1 MRVVN
6 SMELSVYLIPLRRW
20 WWLLVVSTLVAAVS
34 SFIATRQQPP
44 IYQAHTT
51 LMIGRAI
58 EDPNPNQGEFN
69 LAQQLASTYAQIA
82 NREPVREATRKALD
96 LNRLPDYLARALP
109 QTQMIEIAVTDV
121 DPLRAKVVANELAN
135 QLILRSP
142 TAANPD
148 DLERQKFIDDQLNTL
163 QSQIVETQDQIANL
177 QEQLGT
183 LNSAQQIQDTQ
194 TQINALQ
201 SKLTTLQGNYAAL
214 LSNTQQGAS
223 NTLSVV
229 EEAELPARP
238 IGPNKIMSI
247 LLSAAIGLSLAA
259 GAAYLLEY
267 LDDTLK
273 TPEEIAKLLGFP
285 VIGLIGE
292 TGESG
297 DGKHSIYVSK
307 HPRSP
312 IAEAY
317 RALRANLEFAA
328 VDRPLKTI
336 LIASAGTDA
345 GKSSVAANLAVVLAQ
360 GEKKVFLID
369 ADLRKSSIH
378 AFVGLPNE
386 IGLSHLFRDGA
397 DVFKAVQAWED
408 HRIGVITG
416 GNSPPNPA
424 ELLGSKRMDH
434 ILSRLAEKADVVVID
449 SPPFVVSDAIM
460 LAAKVDGVLVVIRP
474 GHTRKKYTLAMMEQL
489 SRAGARVLGVVLNRI
504 PRRGAEYYGG
514 FLYYSPYYT
523 DGHYTSEEEVDV
535 NEKATE
541 QKPKMKVNNN
551 SPSVKFGSIGPFFD
565 KIQESIRTRITNRG
579 KPREYTAVYLGESE
593 KDVFDIQD
601 NKD

>member
-1 MRVVN
+1 
-6 SMELSVYLIPLRRW
+6 MELTAYITPLRRW
-20 WWLLVVSTLVAAVS
+20 WWLLLASTLLAAVS
-34 SFIATRQQPP
+34 SFMATRQQPP

-58 EDPNPNQGEFN
+58 EDPNPSQGEFG

-121 DPLRAKVVANELAN
+121 NPLRAQVVANELAN

-142 TAANPD
+142 TGSNTED
-148 DLERQKFIDDQLNTL
+148 QERQQFVDEQLNTL
-163 QSQIVETQDQIANL
+163 QSQIVETQDEIAKL

-183 LNSAQQIQDTQ
+183 LNSARQLQDTQ
-194 TQINALQ
+194 NQINALQ
-201 SKLTTLQGNYAAL
+201 TKLTTLQGNYAAL
-214 LSNTQQGAS
+214 LSNTGQGAS

-229 EEAELPARP
+229 EEAELPTRP
-238 IGPNKIMSI
+238 IGPNKSISI
-247 LLSAAIGLSLAA
+247 LLSAAIGFSLAA

-267 LDDTLK
+267 LDDTVK
-273 TPEEIAKLLGFP
+273 TPEEITKLLDVP

-292 TGESG
+292 TGDST
-297 DGKHSIYVSK
+297 DGEHSIYVSK

-336 LIASAGTDA
+336 LIASADSAA

-360 GEKKVFLID
+360 GEKRVFLID

-378 AFVGLPNE
+378 TYVDLPNQ
-386 IGLSHLFRDGA
+386 IGLSDLFRNGS
-397 DVFKAVQAWED
+397 DVFKAVQAWGD
-408 HRIGVITG
+408 HRIGVVTG
-416 GNSPPNPA
+416 GDSPPNPA
-424 ELLGSKRMDH
+424 ELLGSRRMDH
-434 ILSRLAEKADVVVID
+434 ILSRLAERADVVVID
-449 SPPFVVSDAIM
+449 SPPFVVSDAMM
-460 LAAKVDGVLVVIRP
+460 LAAKVDGVLIVVRP
-474 GHTRKKYTLAMMEQL
+474 GHTRKKFALAMMEQL
-489 SRAGARVLGVVLNRI
+489 KRADARILGVVLNRI
-504 PRRGAEYYGG
+504 PHRGAEYYGG

-523 DGHYTSEEEVDV
+523 DGHYTSEEEVDAE
-535 NEKATE
+535 EKATE
-541 QKPKMKVNNN
+541 RKPQTKVNSN
-551 SPSVKFGSIGPFFD
+551 SPSVKLGSIGPFFSR
-565 KIQESIRTRITNRG
+565 IQQSIRTRIKGRG
-579 KPREYTAVYLGESE
+579 EPREYTTLYLGESDQ
-593 KDVFDIQD
+593 DVFDIQES
-601 NKD
+601 KD

>member
-1 MRVVN
+1 
-6 SMELSVYLIPLRRW
+6 MELTAYITPLRRW
-20 WWLLVVSTLVAAVS
+20 WWLLLASTLLAAVS
-34 SFIATRQQPP
+34 SFMATRQQPP

-58 EDPNPNQGEFN
+58 EDPNPSQGEFG

-121 DPLRAKVVANELAN
+121 NPLRAQVVANELAN

-142 TAANPD
+142 TGSNTED
-148 DLERQKFIDDQLNTL
+148 QERQQFVDEQLNTL
-163 QSQIVETQDQIANL
+163 QSQIVETQDEIAKL

-183 LNSAQQIQDTQ
+183 LNSARQLQDTQ
-194 TQINALQ
+194 NQINALQ
-201 SKLTTLQGNYAAL
+201 TKLTTLQGNYAAL
-214 LSNTQQGAS
+214 LSNTGQGAS

-229 EEAELPARP
+229 EEAELPTRP
-238 IGPNKIMSI
+238 IGPNKSISI
-247 LLSAAIGLSLAA
+247 LLSAAIGFSLAA

-267 LDDTLK
+267 LDDTVK
-273 TPEEIAKLLGFP
+273 TPEEITKLLDVP

-292 TGESG
+292 TGDST
-297 DGKHSIYVSK
+297 DGEHSIYVSK

-336 LIASAGTDA
+336 LIASAGTDD

-378 AFVGLPNE
+378 TYVDLPNA
-386 IGLSHLFRDGA
+386 IGLSDLFRDGA
-397 DVFKAVQAWED
+397 DVFKAVQAWGN

-416 GNSPPNPA
+416 GDSPPNPA
-424 ELLGSKRMDH
+424 ELLGSRRMDH
-434 ILSRLAEKADVVVID
+434 ILSSLAEKADVVVID
-449 SPPFVVSDAIM
+449 SPPFIVSDAMM
-460 LAAKVDGVLVVIRP
+460 LAAKVDGVLMVIRP
-474 GHTRKKYTLAMMEQL
+474 GHTRKKFALAMMEQL
-489 SRAGARVLGVVLNRI
+489 RRADARILGVVLNRI
-504 PRRGAEYYGG
+504 PHRGAEYYGG

-523 DGHYTSEEEVDV
+523 DGHYTSEEEADAE
-535 NEKATE
+535 EKVE
-541 QKPKMKVNNN
+541 DRKPKIRDNA
-551 SPSVKFGSIGPFFD
+551 SPPSVKLGSIKLFVYR
-565 KIQESIRTRITNRG
+565 IQQSIRTRIKNRRE
-579 KPREYTAVYLGESE
+579 PREYTTVYLGESE
-593 KDVFDIQD
+593 QDVFNVQD
-601 NKD
+601 SKD